1 MTGANT
7 ASCNR
12 RHHSSCSE
20 VERLSHTQTQ
30 RGAPPQPLHKVH
42 YAPLN
47 HRHRRRAGAAF
58 HPESRSSLI
67 PITLAPEVVIAPQ
80 RANSMQCVHYAA
92 GPSAGTADECT
103 AGGFDTCTFAYN
115 LTGTS
120 HDSTAGVV
128 TDITVCAVTDPQDGL
143 VANTEAIAVADSD
156 IEGGNRRGNHAC
168 DRIGAVGTPTTI
180 AAVTGSTATGW
191 QEEDR
196 CIVCHES
203 EGDAKAQFD
212 SCTYNTVSIY
222 HMFVLSV
229 VGSKLARD
237 APHVERLHR

>member
-67 PITLAPEVVIAPQ
+67 PITLAPEVVMAPQ
-80 RANSMQCVHYAA
+80 RANSMQSSTTPQVHPLALPTNVPPVA
-92 GPSAGTADECT
+92 SIRVPL
-103 AGGFDTCTFAYN
+103 
-115 LTGTS
+115 LTTS
-120 HDSTAGVV
+120 PVPRMILLPVS
-128 TDITVCAVTDPQDGL
+128 
-143 VANTEAIAVADSD
+143 S
-156 IEGGNRRGNHAC
+156 
-168 DRIGAVGTPTTI
+168 PT
-180 AAVTGSTATGW
+180 
-191 QEEDR
+191 
-196 CIVCHES
+196 
-203 EGDAKAQFD
+203 
-212 SCTYNTVSIY
+212 
-222 HMFVLSV
+222 
-229 VGSKLARD
+229 
-237 APHVERLHR
+237 